1 MRILSCLLAAL
12 LTVPAV
18 ADETTVFKNVRVIT
32 MTDAG
37 VIDETTV
44 VVTGDRITAV
54 GTGTIPE
61 GARVI
66 DGEGLTLMPGL
77 ADMHVHYMSNTPALY
92 PANSVTSVRN
102 LWGSSEMF
110 IEDYKAKAGHA
121 VAPHVYTSGSLMDGP
136 EPIWGD
142 GSMKIESPEQAI
154 GAIDSQRTTGYSAI
168 KLYEGITPEIYRAAV
183 AAAKE
188 RDMQVWTHT
197 PGGLTV
203 DDLIELGVDSL
214 EHLDDVSE
222 IVSTDPS
229 GSYFNAWKHADTD
242 KMRELAERSAKSPL
256 WHSPTLAV
264 IIKRYE
270 YGADPEAYFD
280 SEASAYIGSNL
291 ESWWRNSAERIGPY
305 TDERRAAAAKQL
317 EFVKLVHDAGGKL
330 LVGTDTPNPFVAPGF
345 AIHDELALFVEAGIP
360 VAKVLRMATAGAAEF
375 FREGGEWGVV
385 AEGARADLVLLDGD
399 PLSDL
404 DTLRRPVGTMVNGH
418 WYDRKTLDAELTSIR
433 ETFEAAAE

>member
-1 MRILSCLLAAL
+1 MRTPIVLLAIL
-12 LTVPAV
+12 LASPIGAT
-18 ADETTVFKNVRVIT
+18 ETTVFDNVRVLT

-37 VIDETTV
+37 ILESTRVTVTGSRIVSLGADDIPAGATV
-44 VVTGDRITAV
+44 V
-54 GTGTIPE
+54 
-61 GARVI
+61 
-66 DGEGLTLMPGL
+66 DGKGRTLMPGL
-77 ADMHVHYMSNTPALY
+77 ADMHVHFMSNSAALY

-102 LWGSSEMF
+102 LWGSSDMF
-110 IEDYKAKAGHA
+110 VEDYKAKAGHA
-121 VAPHVYTSGSLMDGP
+121 VAPHIYTSGSLMDGP

-203 DDLIELGVDSL
+203 NDLIELGVDSL

-242 KMRELAERSAKSPL
+242 KMRELAEHSADSPM

-270 YGADPEAYFD
+270 YGADPNAYFD
-280 SEASAYIGSNL
+280 GEVGPYLNDGLKN
-291 ESWWRNSAERIGPY
+291 WWRGSAERIGPY

-317 EFVKLVHDAGGKL
+317 EFIKLVHGAGGRL

-360 VAKVLRMATAGAAEF
+360 LDEVLRMATAGAADF
-375 FREGGEWGVV
+375 LRESGEWGVV

-399 PLSDL
+399 PVSDL

-418 WYDRKTLDAELTSIR
+418 WYDRKTLDAELRSIR
-433 ETFEAAAE
+433 EAFEAAAE